1 MANEA
6 QIRANR
12 LNALRSTGPRSESGK
27 ASAARNGLVHGLRA
41 EKVLA
46 RDEDP
51 EAFAALRRELEE
63 RFEPAGE
70 VEAALV
76 ERMTLFLWR
85 MRRAAALEGAAF
97 EALGAG
103 ADPSQA
109 AERLALLA
117 RYETGIER
125 GFGRCAELL
134 ARAQAR
140 RGVVLQTP
148 QQRARAT
155 AGAWI
160 DWAMHAPVPGQ
171 PSEDELD
178 AEDLAEAA
186 EI

>member
-1 MANEA
+1 M
-6 QIRANR
+6 
-12 LNALRSTGPRSESGK
+12 

-51 EAFAALRRELEE
+51 EAFAALRDELNE

-76 ERMTLFLWR
+76 ERMALFLWR
-85 MRRAAALEGAAF
+85 MRRAAALEGSAF
-97 EALGAG
+97 EALTASN
-103 ADPSQA
+103 DTPQA

-117 RYETGIER
+117 RYEASIER

-148 QQRARAT
+148 QQRARAS
-155 AGAWI
+155 AAAWI
-160 DWAMHAPVPGQ
+160 DWVMQAPVPGQ
-171 PSEDELD
+171 SPDDELD
-178 AEDLAEAA
+178 EEDLAEDA